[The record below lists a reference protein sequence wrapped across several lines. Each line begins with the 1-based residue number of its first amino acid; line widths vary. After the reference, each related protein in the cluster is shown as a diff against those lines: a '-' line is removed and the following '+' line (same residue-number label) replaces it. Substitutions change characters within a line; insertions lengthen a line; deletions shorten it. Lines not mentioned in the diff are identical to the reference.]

1 MEKLTGKCLEAFL
14 IFLVQHFRKY
24 RPDYSKFS
32 DEIIIAKFQ
41 RRHLID
47 QAGILALFLDHKEGH
62 DEDSEIVG
70 TDHMISDLEKF
81 NKEFNSAQN
90 G

>member
-32 DEIIIAKFQ
+32 DEIIIAKFK

-47 QAGILALFLDHKEGH
+47 QTVILALFLDYVENGLQ
-62 DEDSEIVG
+62 ESEMIG
-70 TDHMISDLEKF
+70 TAHMISDLEQF
-81 NKEFNSAQN
+81 NQEFNSVN
-90 G
+90 S